1 MLITIYSQKMAI
13 KMLFSA
19 WLLLPCWALQA
30 AEKNLRLAEA
40 VQRALA
46 NNPSLQVFSYRLDA
60 LNAKTSAAELRPAF
74 ELGFDVENFAGSGSF
89 NSFEQAELTVSLS
102 STIELG
108 DKRSARMQVM
118 TSRQSRLEAQQQVA
132 ALELLGEVT
141 RRFVDVL
148 AAQERIALARQGN
161 ALAQEA
167 LAEVKKRANA
177 AAAPDAEVKRA
188 LAAAA
193 QTHLTVSS
201 EESRIRYLKLAL
213 AALWGKKTVDFN
225 AVEGNLYRFSEDVT
239 FDELYQRIALNPAVQ
254 IFASE
259 SRLREAEIRQARTQA
274 STDIRWSV
282 GLRQFQEVDETA
294 LVAGFSL
301 PLFSSRRNNAKV
313 RAATAAFDALAVEK
327 EVTLL
332 ALHTQLYRA
341 FNSRQQA
348 IHTADDLRKDI
359 VPALEEALAATK
371 KAYQRGRYSYINYV
385 SARQELLSARRS
397 QIDAATAALRYGAD
411 IEQLTGQ
418 ALTASRSQKHAGQ
431 TP

>member
-1 MLITIYSQKMAI
+1 MLITIYSRK
-13 KMLFSA
+13 SA
-19 WLLLPCWALQA
+19 MKVLLVIALLLPYGALQA
-30 AEKNLRLAEA
+30 AEKNLNLAQA

-46 NNPSLQVFSYRLDA
+46 GNPSLQVFSYRFEA
-60 LNAKTSAAELRPAF
+60 LNANANAAELRPAF
-74 ELGFDVENFAGSGSF
+74 ELGFDVENFAGSGGLNGF
-89 NSFEQAELTVSLS
+89 GQAELTVSLS

-108 DKRSARMQVM
+108 DKRGARMQVE
-118 TSRQSRLEAQQQVA
+118 TRRQSHLNARQQVA

-148 AAQERIALARQGN
+148 AAQERILLARQGN

-167 LAEVKKRANA
+167 LIQVKKRAAA

-188 LAAAA
+188 LAAAS
-193 QTHLTVSS
+193 QTHLTVLS
-201 EESRIRYLKLAL
+201 EESRISYLKVAL
-213 AALWGKKTVDFN
+213 ASLWGEKTVDFA
-225 AVEGNLYRFSEDVT
+225 AVEGDLYRFSPSVT
-239 FDELYQRIALNPAVQ
+239 FDELYQNIAQNPAVQ

-259 SRLREAEIRQARTQA
+259 SRLREAQIRQARTQA

-282 GLRQFQEVDETA
+282 GVRQFQEMDETA

-301 PLFSSRRNNAKV
+301 PLFSNSRNKSKV
-313 RAATAAFDALAVEK
+313 RAATAALNATAVEK
-327 EVTLL
+327 ELTLL
-332 ALHTQLYRA
+332 TLHTQLFQA

-359 VPALEEALAATK
+359 IPALEDALAATK

-385 SARQELLSARRS
+385 SARVELLRARRS

-418 ALTASRSQKHAGQ
+418 ALSIPASQKNTGL
-431 TP
+431 